1 MAAAELTEEAVEA
14 VEVMTD
20 VAEELIEN
28 LTRVKISYAALG
40 AAAGLAAGVIAG
52 YAIARV
58 VMNQHLAERVNAEVE
73 AEFAQLRAHFAAKE
87 AARKA
92 NEEKPDLAE
101 KVQELGY
108 ASREPDALEQVEA
121 EQINAFDKD
130 EPQPEPE
137 DPWNQQAEMA
147 KRGAIHPYVIHKD
160 EFVVNDEEHEQVTL
174 TYFMGDDVLSD
185 ERDTVIAEPDVIV
198 GLDNLQRFGDG
209 SEDPNIVY
217 IRNPRLEVDYEVI
230 RSEGTFA
237 QEVHGFSGDDLQHSE
252 RRRRRVRFDDERPL

>member
-1 MAAAELTEEAVEA
+1 MAVEELTEEAVEA
-14 VEVMTD
+14 IVEATEDLV
-20 VAEELIEN
+20 VN
-28 LTRVKISYAALG
+28 LTRVKVSYAALG
-40 AAAGLAAGVIAG
+40 AAAGLAAGVAAG
-52 YAIARV
+52 YAITRV
-58 VMNQHLAERVNAEVE
+58 IMGQHMAERVNAAVE
-73 AEFAQLRAHFAAKE
+73 EEFRQLRVHFAAKE

-108 ASREPDALEQVEA
+108 APSEEEPGEVEVV
-121 EQINAFDKD
+121 NAFDHD

-137 DPWNQQAEMA
+137 SSWNQMAEMQS
-147 KRGAIHPYVIHKD
+147 RGPVHPYVIHKD
-160 EFVVNDEEHEQVTL
+160 EHMANEDEFEQVTL
-174 TYFMGDDVLSD
+174 TYFLGDDVLAD

-209 SEDPNIVY
+209 SEDPNVVY

-237 QEVHGFSGDDLQHSE
+237 QEVHGFTDGDLRHSE
-252 RRRRRVRFDDERPL
+252 RRRRRVRFDDERSV

>member
-1 MAAAELTEEAVEA
+1 MAAEELTEEAVEA
-14 VEVMTD
+14 ITEAT
-20 VAEELIEN
+20 EELVVN
-28 LTRVKISYAALG
+28 LTRVKVSYAALG
-40 AAAGLAAGVIAG
+40 AAAGLAAGVVAG
-52 YAIARV
+52 YAITRV
-58 VMNQHLAERVNAEVE
+58 IMGQHMAEQVNAAVE
-73 AEFAQLRAHFAAKE
+73 EEFAQLRRHFAAKE

-108 ASREPDALEQVEA
+108 APVEEA
-121 EQINAFDKD
+121 EEVEVDNAFDHD

-147 KRGAIHPYVIHKD
+147 KRGPIHPFVIHKD
-160 EFVVNDEEHEQVTL
+160 EHMANEDEFEQVTL

-198 GLDNLQRFGDG
+198 GLDNLQRFGEG
-209 SEDPNIVY
+209 SEDPNVVY

-252 RRRRRVRFDDERPL
+252 RRRKRVRFDDDPRSV